1 MIIKGSKIFIDTID
15 FLEQQVNKIND
26 SIYSGS
32 VVTIQGLVLLISGI
46 NLPVGSLCFI
56 KKRKKKYLYRKIFEV
71 IGFKKNLMF
80 IIPLDGI
87 ISGIC
92 PGDRVFPIISESN
105 KEKNIF
111 LEQKFPIGEN
121 MLGRVLDSRGNTIDG
136 LGSFVPDMYDSISN
150 STINPMFRKPINS
163 ILDVG
168 IRSINSLF
176 TIGLG
181 QRIGLF
187 STSGIGKSVLLGM
200 ITKYCSSDVV
210 VIGLIGERSRE
221 IKEFIDNVLGPFGIA
236 KSVIIAEPAGASPLL
251 RIQGAMFATRIAEYF
266 RDAKKK
272 NVLLIIDSLTRYAMS
287 LREIALSMGELPVS
301 KGYPVSVFSKLS
313 HLLERAGNSSLE
325 SGSMSAIYTVLT
337 EEDEGNDPIADISKS
352 TLDGHLVLSKEQAQ
366 LGIYPAI
373 DIESSIS
380 RVMTGLVSAEHHS
393 YMLRFKQLMSVY
405 KKNKELINIG
415 AYISGTNS
423 VIDESIS
430 KYDKLNNFL
439 QQSININ
446 VDFYNSIRELKKIFV
461 NK

>member
-1 MIIKGSKIFIDTID
+1 MIIKGKKIFIDTIN
-15 FLEQQVNKIND
+15 FLERQVNKVND
-26 SIYSGS
+26 TVYSGS
-32 VVTIQGLVLLISGI
+32 VVTTQGLILLVSGI
-46 NLPVGSLCFI
+46 NLPIGSLCYI
-56 KKRKKKYLYRKIFEV
+56 QNKKKKHFYRKIFEV
-71 IGFKKNLMF
+71 VGFKKNVMF
-80 IIPLDGI
+80 VIPLDGT

-92 PGDRVFPIISESN
+92 SGDRVFPIISES
-105 KEKNIF
+105 KEKNSF
-111 LEQKFPIGEN
+111 LEQQFPIGEN

-136 LGSFVPDMYDSISN
+136 LGKFVPDLQDSIIN
-150 STINPMFRKPINS
+150 TTINPMFRKPINS

-221 IKEFIDNVLGPFGIA
+221 IKEFIDNVLGPVGIS
-236 KSVIIAEPAGASPLL
+236 KSVIVAEPAGSSPLL
-251 RIQGAMFATRIAEYF
+251 RIQGAMYATRIAEYF
-266 RDAKKK
+266 RDDKKK

-337 EEDEGNDPIADISKS
+337 EEDEGNDPISDISKS
-352 TLDGHLVLSKEQAQ
+352 TLDGHLVLSKEQAK

-380 RVMTGLVSAEHHS
+380 RVMTGLVSNKHYS
-393 YMLRFKQLMSVY
+393 YMLQFKQLMSIY

-415 AYISGTNS
+415 AYVSGTDS
-423 VIDESIS
+423 VIDESIN
-430 KYDKLNNFL
+430 KYERLNFFL
-439 QQSININ
+439 QQSINTSFN
-446 VDFYNSIRELKKIFV
+446 FLNSIKELENLFK
-461 NK
+461 N